1 MSYNMDSRQQTIQY
15 LMLEASELSKVCA
28 EALMAINKNKA
39 DIKVEAQVGV
49 LLNAVK
55 EATIQLAFSEDRVM
69 VAAEKEQLRREK
81 DL

>member
-1 MSYNMDSRQQTIQY
+1 MDSRQQTIQY

>member
-1 MSYNMDSRQQTIQY
+1 
-15 LMLEASELSKVCA
+15 MLEASELSKVCA

-39 DIKVEAQVGV
+39 DIKVETQVGV

-69 VAAEKEQLRREK
+69 VAAEKEELRREK

>member
-1 MSYNMDSRQQTIQY
+1 MDSRQQTIQY

-39 DIKVEAQVGV
+39 DIKVETQVGV

-69 VAAEKEQLRREK
+69 AAAEKEQLRREK

>member
-1 MSYNMDSRQQTIQY
+1 MDSRQQTIQY

-39 DIKVEAQVGV
+39 DIKVETQVGV

-69 VAAEKEQLRREK
+69 VAAEKEELRREK